1 MGKKKAGGRGLW
13 YNMFQNMNLEQREKL
28 NSHINKLEGLLAW
41 AIAHGEKEE
50 AERLRQELAQLVEG
64 L

>member
-1 MGKKKAGGRGLW
+1 MAKIK
-13 YNMFQNMNLEQREKL
+13 
-28 NSHINKLEGLLAW
+28 KLEGLLAY
-41 AIAHGEKEE
+41 AVEHCEFEE